1 MAMTRL
7 ERGTRYAIAKFLNQ
21 QGYPRYA
28 DIFMKYELHFH
39 NPRRPFAAMV
49 DTDKGIIYINPTIDD
64 KETLSVLIRH
74 EILHIYL
81 AHQKRILQHFAKQKG
96 LKWTEFDDIPLEAL
110 MNMSDEEI
118 NALGD
123 AIKQDVITDRQVA
136 RDLYSRNYKG
146 VPYHNYIADLEIDN
160 RGYTDSDKNI
170 IRNLVIGGI

>member
-1 MAMTRL
+1 MTRL

-118 NALGD
+118 IARYYKELGTNVSTYF
-123 AIKQDVITDRQVA
+123 KSSPSFSNLLSITFIYTSPFRTT
-136 RDLYSRNYKG
+136 G
-146 VPYHNYIADLEIDN
+146 YIFMLI
-160 RGYTDSDKNI
+160 
-170 IRNLVIGGI
+170 